1 MVTVLLLA
9 LLPFLLPVYGFPSSV
24 PTAAGSCRERS
35 QSELSPP
42 AGFASLTQNPGLAAT
57 VTGRAALWS
66 RRGLRSRHPG
76 KATPDKAQR
85 RFAHALSVVAAGPC
99 SLPAEV
105 PHTRMS
111 PCRRGDDS
119 HNLPRTDCPVVNEQ
133 PTKFFTQNPVKS
145 FAFCPG
151 QVRQAVAVMP
161 LAAKVLKRVK
171 FIPQGIQQQVP
182 AKRQN
187 RGSRNSTGDVL

>member
-1 MVTVLLLA
+1 EWVHVQLHQQKGMI
-9 LLPFLLPVYGFPSSV
+9 S
-24 PTAAGSCRERS
+24 
-35 QSELSPP
+35 LSPP
-42 AGFASLTQNPGLAAT
+42 TICNSA
-57 VTGRAALWS
+57 
-66 RRGLRSRHPG
+66 
-76 KATPDKAQR
+76 
-85 RFAHALSVVAAGPC
+85 
-99 SLPAEV
+99 
-105 PHTRMS
+105 
-111 PCRRGDDS
+111 
-119 HNLPRTDCPVVNEQ
+119 NEQ
-133 PTKFFTQNPVKS
+133 PTKFFTQKPVKN